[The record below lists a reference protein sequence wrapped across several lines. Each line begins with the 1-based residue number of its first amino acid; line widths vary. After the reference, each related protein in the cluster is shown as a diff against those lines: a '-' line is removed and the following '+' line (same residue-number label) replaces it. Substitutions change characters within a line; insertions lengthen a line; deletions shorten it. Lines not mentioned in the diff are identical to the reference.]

1 MFSCWKGSHDQILLE
16 HLSSI
21 KLNRCLVLFDVF
33 GLILL
38 QGSSEPLLQI
48 CIVKLRGLS
57 SVYRKS
63 FPNLFHD
70 RSLVPSFCFFS
81 FLGDKTGEKHL
92 GRRSSK
98 MVENIRSWVTCS
110 ATNKYLKQGEPQTKN
125 NWLQITSVLLITEGE
140 MILITQTGR
149 TPGFSNF

>member
-1 MFSCWKGSHDQILLE
+1 MKPQDFNISSEKLKFRSSNVELHDTKLE
-16 HLSSI
+16 TKPVSYF
-21 KLNRCLVLFDVF
+21 KDALNRFTKNKASIVAAFIIAILVLFAVF

-70 RSLVPSFCFFS
+70 RSLAPSFCFFS
-81 FLGDKTGEKHL
+81 FLGYKAGEKHL

-98 MVENIRSWVTCS
+98 MVGNIRS
-110 ATNKYLKQGEPQTKN
+110 
-125 NWLQITSVLLITEGE
+125 
-140 MILITQTGR
+140 
-149 TPGFSNF
+149 